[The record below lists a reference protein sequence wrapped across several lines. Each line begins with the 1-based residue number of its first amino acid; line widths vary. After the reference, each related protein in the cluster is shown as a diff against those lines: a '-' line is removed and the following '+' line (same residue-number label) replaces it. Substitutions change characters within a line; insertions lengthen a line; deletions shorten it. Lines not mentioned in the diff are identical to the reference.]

1 MKNMK
6 SKSMAHHFHLL
17 QEQRTHYLPCIHS
30 LSQEQLWHRE
40 KEGKWS
46 IGEHFYHLYLILKM
60 LKTATKFSLILT
72 PYAKMRRNKPF
83 ATEINDIYEEYKNKK
98 GRGMRA
104 PGILVPPS
112 KIRFTLSSDEIE
124 QLLVNE
130 TSAMQELVK
139 NIEENIAGHIV
150 FPDPLA
156 HYPNLI
162 QSIQLLAIHEKHH
175 FRIMAEQYNRL
186 IASNEVLI

>member
-1 MKNMK
+1 MK
-6 SKSMAHHFHLL
+6 SNSIANHFHTL
-17 QEQRTHYLPCIHS
+17 QEQRSHYLPCIQS
-30 LSQEQLWHRE
+30 LSQEQLWHSE

-60 LKTATKFSLILT
+60 LKTATKYSLLLT

-83 ATEINDIYEEYKNKK
+83 ATEIHNVYEEFKNRK

-104 PGILVPPS
+104 PGILVPPA
-112 KIRFTLSSDEIE
+112 KIRFTLNSDEIE

-130 TSAMQELVK
+130 TNALKELVK
-139 NIEENIAGHIV
+139 DIEEDIAGHIV

-162 QSIQLLAIHEKHH
+162 QSIQLLAIHEMHH
-175 FRIMAEQYNRL
+175 FKIMEGQYKRL
-186 IASNEVLI
+186 VTSSKLEVVK

>member
-1 MKNMK
+1 MK
-6 SKSMAHHFHLL
+6 SNSMAHHFHTL
-17 QEQRTHYLPCIHS
+17 QEQRAHSLPRIHS

-40 KEGKWS
+40 HEGKWS
-46 IGEHFYHLYLILKM
+46 IGEHFFHLYLILKM
-60 LKTATKFSLILT
+60 LKNATKFSLLLT

-83 ATEINDIYEEYKNKK
+83 ATEIHDIYEEYKNKK

-112 KIRFTLSSDEIE
+112 NIRFTLSSDEIE

-130 TSAMQELVK
+130 TNAMQKLVK
-139 NIEENIAGHIV
+139 NIEEDIAGHIV
-150 FPDPLA
+150 FPDPIA

-175 FRIMAEQYNRL
+175 FRIIDEQYNEL
-186 IASNEVLI
+186 MATGEVLI

>member
-1 MKNMK
+1 MK
-6 SKSMAHHFHLL
+6 SNSMAHHFHTL
-17 QEQRTHYLPCIHS
+17 QEQRSHYLPCIQS

-46 IGEHFYHLYLILKM
+46 IGEHFYHLTLILKM
-60 LKTATKFSLILT
+60 LRAATKCSLLLT

-83 ATEINDIYEEYKNKK
+83 TTEIHDIYEEYKNKK

-112 KIRFTLSSDEIE
+112 KIRFTLNCDEIE

-130 TSAMQELVK
+130 TNAMQELVK
-139 NIEENIAGHIV
+139 NIEKDIAGHIV
-150 FPDPLA
+150 FPDPIA

-175 FRIMAEQYNRL
+175 FRIMEAQYRRL
-186 IASNEVLI
+186 VSSSKLEVLT

>member
-1 MKNMK
+1 MK
-6 SKSMAHHFHLL
+6 SNNMAHHFHTL

-40 KEGKWS
+40 KEDKWS

-60 LKTATKFSLILT
+60 LKTATKFSLLLT

-83 ATEINDIYEEYKNKK
+83 ATEIHDIYDEYKSKK

-112 KIRFTLSSDEIE
+112 KIRFTLNSDEIE
-124 QLLVNE
+124 QLLINE
-130 TSAMQELVK
+130 TSAMQKLVK
-139 NIEENIAGHIV
+139 NIEEDIAGHIV
-150 FPDPLA
+150 FPDPIA

-175 FRIMAEQYNRL
+175 FRMMREQYNRL
-186 IASNEVLI
+186 IASSEILT

>member
-1 MKNMK
+1 MK
-6 SKSMAHHFHLL
+6 SSSMAHHFHTL
-17 QEQRTHYLPCIHS
+17 QEQRILYLPCIQS
-30 LSQEQLWHRE
+30 LSREQLWHRE

-60 LKTATKFSLILT
+60 LKTATKFSLLLT

-83 ATEINDIYEEYKNKK
+83 ATEIHDIYEEYKNKK
-98 GRGMRA
+98 GRGMKA

-124 QLLVNE
+124 QLLLNE

-139 NIEENIAGHIV
+139 NIEEDIAGHII
-150 FPDPLA
+150 FPDPIA

-175 FRIMAEQYNRL
+175 FRIIEEQYNRL
-186 IASNEVLI
+186 IASSKVLI

>member
-1 MKNMK
+1 MK
-6 SKSMAHHFHLL
+6 SNSMAHHFHLL
-17 QEQRTHYLPCIHS
+17 QEQRAHYVPCIHS
-30 LSQEQLWHRE
+30 LSEEQLWHRE
-40 KEGKWS
+40 NEGRWS

-60 LKTATKFSLILT
+60 LKTATKLSLLLT
-72 PYAKMRRNKPF
+72 PYAKMRRNKPY
-83 ATEINDIYEEYKNKK
+83 ATEIHDIYEEYKNKK

-130 TSAMQELVK
+130 TSAMKEIVK
-139 NIEENIAGHIV
+139 NIEEDIAGHIV
-150 FPDPLA
+150 FPDPIA

-175 FRIMAEQYNRL
+175 FTIMTEQYNRL
-186 IASNEVLI
+186 IASSEVLI

>member
-1 MKNMK
+1 MK
-6 SKSMAHHFHLL
+6 SNNMAHHFHTL
-17 QEQRTHYLPCIHS
+17 QEQRTHYLPCIQS

-40 KEGKWS
+40 KEEKWS

-60 LKTATKFSLILT
+60 LKTATKFSLLLT

-83 ATEINDIYEEYKNKK
+83 ATEIHDIYEEYKNKK

-112 KIRFTLSSDEIE
+112 KIRFTLNSDEIE

-139 NIEENIAGHIV
+139 NIEEDIAGHIV
-150 FPDPLA
+150 FPDPIA

-175 FRIMAEQYNRL
+175 FRMIEGQYRRL
-186 IASNEVLI
+186 VSSSKLEVLK